1 MNVAARVRLAAEI
14 LYDYARI
21 RRGLRH
27 ANLPDVLSQLRDT
40 RPRRQAHDT
49 APGDGARLARA
60 VVKTLE
66 PLPVDSRCLMRSLV
80 LLGVL
85 SRRGVA
91 GSLVIAV
98 RPEERDRL
106 DAHAWVEVGG
116 RPLLAPA
123 GMQDG
128 RLVTL

>member
-1 MNVAARVRLAAEI
+1 MNLAARARLAAEI
-14 LYDYARI
+14 LYDYAYI

-27 ANLPDVLSQLRDT
+27 ANLPDVLRELRHI
-40 RPRRQAHDT
+40 PQRQGPLGA
-49 APGDGARLARA
+49 APEDRARLARA
-60 VVKTLE
+60 VVRTLE

-80 LLGVL
+80 LLRLL

-91 GSLVIAV
+91 GSLVIAA
-98 RPEERDRL
+98 RPEERERL
-106 DAHAWVEVGG
+106 DAHAWVEVEG

-123 GMQDG
+123 GMQDS